1 MFHQEPCGL
10 PWPRAGF
17 GQDRNEQ
24 SKFGLVGAGGSDESA
39 NRVVVEDHVTGSGQT
54 RQAG

>member
-1 MFHQEPCGL
+1 MFHQEPRGL

-17 GQDRNEQ
+17 GQYRNEQ